1 MNFRRISLI
10 TVLAAAQV
18 FAAVPAAAAS
28 PDYTAPAQSAGST
41 LQSTAVEQ
49 GQQNLQQQ
57 TDQHDVQPEQ
67 QSVEEQSVQTD
78 SIETDSAQQGSAVSI
93 PEEAEEVSSSVD
105 TEQDSE
111 QPSNQQQAEEE
122 GNGSG
127 DTGNITGDSTGNTG
141 NSSGNTGNDTDK
153 SSTSET
159 SRAAK
164 NELVLLMNSD
174 VMYHNGQR
182 YKAGEPM
189 AVKKG
194 VSYIAVRAMVERAGL
209 KLSFDNKTKETII
222 IKDGNELRFK
232 TGSSNYKVNGQV
244 RPMKGP
250 AYISNNVFMVPLTS
264 ITQALDIP
272 YTVNQSEKKV
282 ILDLSRGG
290 SGDGGSSDGGSTQ
303 PEPGDGG
310 GGSQVPNIP
319 NLGPNDLILMM
330 NSDVMYQGG
339 KMYKAGQPMAVKQGV
354 SYVAIRSLVNR
365 VGLKLTYDAKTKE
378 TIIIR
383 GGDELRFKTNSSVY
397 TVNGERRTMKGPA
410 YQSSN
415 TFMVPLTSITQ
426 ALDIS
431 YKVDQPNKRV
441 ILSLSTKP
449 IASFTVSPAEIY
461 AGETYVTY
469 RTNAYSPTGL
479 PIVDERWEGREEM
492 FSEPGTYPV
501 TYSVQDSSG
510 EWSNPYTLNIQ
521 VLAPNTP
528 PVAMFTTDR
537 EQYKMGEKITYIDQ
551 SYDQDPGDELTY
563 KWENNEKAF
572 FTAGSHKVRLI
583 VTDKKG
589 ATSTYEKIITVT
601 NEVLYTQDEFN
612 QLFTDIGDSYS
623 FNGSVVPTWDLLPIT
638 RSSEPTMLIRSNS
651 PETVYQ
657 EGIVYRETGNG
668 STRFMIHHL
677 NATGKNMKMYVVAT
691 NINSLPTRLTTE
703 YSGMGGPINIP
714 TATGKAAVLRYL
726 ESMQSS
732 EDYQT
737 ITLAPG
743 ESRVILK
750 DLNAQSMKNGQVVS
764 MLADLYSDAPIRYDV
779 IMIDETK
786 DPIQKLPHLIL
797 QSPDGVHNRGSYAD
811 STRIIESYELVGN
824 KPGRLAI
831 GDNTNDPNLEG
842 YDGIN
847 GSYTLNAGNFGV
859 LYKIKLH
866 RVAPN
871 TLITLNPRGGKYMG
885 AMMVNGKIIQT
896 PNTSNGAV
904 SAPNDAAV
912 LYRTGSYEETVEF
925 LFTAAPGSSLPI
937 NLLVQPLPQLKNES

>member
-28 PDYTAPAQSAGST
+28 PDLTAPAQSAGST
-41 LQSTAVEQ
+41 LQSAAVEQ
-49 GQQNLQQQ
+49 GQQSQQQ
-57 TDQHDVQPEQ
+57 TDQQDVQPEQ
-67 QSVEEQSVQTD
+67 QSVEEQSVETD
-78 SIETDSAQQGSAVSI
+78 SIADSAQQGSADSI
-93 PEEAEEVSSSVD
+93 PDDTEEVSSSVE
-105 TEQDSE
+105 TEQDSGT
-111 QPSNQQQAEEE
+111 SANQQQAEKE
-122 GNGSG
+122 GSDSRDSEI
-127 DTGNITGDSTGNTG
+127 DTNI
-141 NSSGNTGNDTDK
+141 SS
-153 SSTSET
+153 SSEA
-159 SRAAK
+159 SRATK

-290 SGDGGSSDGGSTQ
+290 SDGGSSDGGSTQ
-303 PEPGDGG
+303 PEPGDGS
-310 GGSQVPNIP
+310 GGSQVPNLP
-319 NLGPNDLILMM
+319 NLGPNDLILLM

-410 YQSSN
+410 YQSNN

-449 IASFTVSPAEIY
+449 IASFTVSPADIY

-469 RTNAYSPTGL
+469 RTNAYSPSGL

-492 FSEPGTYPV
+492 FNEPGTYPV

-510 EWSNPYTLNIQ
+510 EWSDPYTLNIQ

-528 PVAMFTTDR
+528 PVAMFTTDK

-589 ATSTYEKIITVT
+589 ATSTYEKVITVT
-601 NEVLYTQDEFN
+601 NEVLYTQDQFN

-732 EDYQT
+732 ADYQS
-737 ITLAPG
+737 ITMAPG

-750 DLNAQSMKNGQVVS
+750 DLSAQSLKNGQVVS

-847 GSYTLNAGNFGV
+847 GSYTTNAGNFGV

-896 PNTSNGAV
+896 PNTSKGAV

-925 LFTAAPGSSLPI
+925 LFTAAPGSSLPV
-937 NLLVQPLPQLKNES
+937 NLLVQPLPEVKSES